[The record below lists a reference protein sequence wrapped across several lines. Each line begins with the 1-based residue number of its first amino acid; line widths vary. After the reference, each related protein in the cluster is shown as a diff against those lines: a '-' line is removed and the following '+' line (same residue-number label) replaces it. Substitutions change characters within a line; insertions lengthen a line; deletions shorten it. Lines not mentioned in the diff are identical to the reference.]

1 MEIYYI
7 IIICTGLFGIIC
19 LTFNVYKMYKQH
31 KANKELIKVL
41 QFIII
46 DNVNEETRKRHID
59 KV

>member
-1 MEIYYI
+1 
-7 IIICTGLFGIIC
+7 
-19 LTFNVYKMYKQH
+19 MYKQH

-46 DNVNEETRKRHID
+46 DNINEETRKRHID